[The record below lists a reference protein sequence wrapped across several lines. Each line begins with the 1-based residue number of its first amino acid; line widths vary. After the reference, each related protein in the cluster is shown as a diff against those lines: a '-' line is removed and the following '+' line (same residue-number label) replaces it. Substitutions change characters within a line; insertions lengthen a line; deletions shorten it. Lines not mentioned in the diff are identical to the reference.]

1 MRDEVT
7 RNGVPHAPAYNIH
20 SKPEERRRATGSETG
35 TGSRRKSQRATAK
48 PNAT

>member
-7 RNGVPHAPAYNIH
+7 RNGVPHALAYNSH
-20 SKPEERRRATGSETG
+20 NKPEERSLATGSETA
-35 TGSRRKSQRATAK
+35 TGSRRKNQRATAK